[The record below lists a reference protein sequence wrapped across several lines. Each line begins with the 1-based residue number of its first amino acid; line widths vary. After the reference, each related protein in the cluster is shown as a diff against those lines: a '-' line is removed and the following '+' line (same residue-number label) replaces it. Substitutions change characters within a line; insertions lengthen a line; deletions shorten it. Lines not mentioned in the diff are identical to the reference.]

1 MLAAAL
7 YIVPFLSVYVSNNT
21 VFPSCSFSYLMDGHF
36 TQSGRLPIGNR
47 LRTTRSGAY
56 TPIPLSTWISLNFVR
71 SLIASISVMIW
82 SISSWI
88 FCLSAALFVPF
99 DAWTD
104 NSMHRSIISCTSVRA
119 PSAICI
125 MEMPS
130 SEFADA
136 CVSPRIC
143 LRIFSDMLKPAASSA
158 ALFTLYPLESFSAD
172 FPRIPSVMPNWR
184 SAFIALILC
193 CILMTIILLD
203 ILVVYNPSRITVFSL

>member
-1 MLAAAL
+1 
-7 YIVPFLSVYVSNNT
+7 
-21 VFPSCSFSYLMDGHF
+21 
-36 TQSGRLPIGNR
+36 
-47 LRTTRSGAY
+47 
-56 TPIPLSTWISLNFVR
+56 
-71 SLIASISVMIW
+71 MIW
-82 SISSWI
+82 LISSWI
-88 FCLSAALFVPF
+88 FSLSDALFVPF

-104 NSMHRSIISCTSVRA
+104 SSRHRSIISCTSVRA

-125 MEMPS
+125 MEIPS

-143 LRIFSDMLKPAASSA
+143 LRIFSDMLRPAASSA
-158 ALFTLYPLESFSAD
+158 ALLILYPLESFSAD

-203 ILVVYNPSRITVFSL
+203 ILVAYNPSRITVCYSRVIPASCSHACTKPYLVYRHFLQKA